1 MDENFERMLAELRIA
16 QKILRQDMERPS
28 LWRWVLM
35 LGGAA
40 MVLIG
45 LQDLL

>member
-1 MDENFERMLAELRIA
+1 MDEKFRQMLTELRMA

-28 LWRWVLM
+28 LWRWILM

-40 MVLIG
+40 MMLVG